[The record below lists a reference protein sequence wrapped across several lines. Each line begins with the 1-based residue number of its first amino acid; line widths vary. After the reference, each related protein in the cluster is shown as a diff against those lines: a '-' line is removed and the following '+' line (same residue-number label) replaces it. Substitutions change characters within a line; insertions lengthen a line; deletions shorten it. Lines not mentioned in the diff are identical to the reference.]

1 MPEVMT
7 IGEPMV
13 NLIADSTE
21 TYLEARQLPR
31 QMAGAEF
38 NVAIGVSRQGHSI
51 GYVTQLGDD
60 WQGDLIVD
68 YMNATGIDTSA
79 IRRVSGAA
87 TGFQLKVRSSDGEPK
102 VIYFR
107 AGSAASKTTPD
118 IVDDV
123 DFTGVSILHVT
134 GIFSALT
141 DQTYE
146 TVNALVDAA
155 KAHGVT
161 VVFDPNPRPTLW
173 PSQQAMIEAT
183 NRLAAKCD
191 VFLPGLSEG
200 QLFSGRQDPRDIADY
215 YLDMG
220 ISKVI
225 IKLGDTGSVA
235 FGRNADGG
243 RTEVVVPSFVV
254 DVVDTVGAGDS
265 FTGAFCS
272 GILKGMSV
280 PEAHKMAVD
289 VSAYV
294 CTQSGAMPVLPGS
307 IVNRV

>member
-107 AGSAASKTTPD
+107 ADLLPRWFRRFEDHAGHRGRCGLHRRAHPACHRHFLRTHRPD
-118 IVDDV
+118 V
-123 DFTGVSILHVT
+123 
-134 GIFSALT
+134 
-141 DQTYE
+141 
-146 TVNALVDAA
+146 
-155 KAHGVT
+155 
-161 VVFDPNPRPTLW
+161 
-173 PSQQAMIEAT
+173 
-183 NRLAAKCD
+183 
-191 VFLPGLSEG
+191 
-200 QLFSGRQDPRDIADY
+200 
-215 YLDMG
+215 
-220 ISKVI
+220 
-225 IKLGDTGSVA
+225 
-235 FGRNADGG
+235 
-243 RTEVVVPSFVV
+243 
-254 DVVDTVGAGDS
+254 
-265 FTGAFCS
+265 
-272 GILKGMSV
+272 
-280 PEAHKMAVD
+280 
-289 VSAYV
+289 
-294 CTQSGAMPVLPGS
+294 
-307 IVNRV
+307 

>member
-107 AGSAASKTTPD
+107 AGSAAPPLRRPRRTSWTMWTSPACASCMSPAFSPHSPTRRMKPSTPWW
-118 IVDDV
+118 
-123 DFTGVSILHVT
+123 T
-134 GIFSALT
+134 
-141 DQTYE
+141 
-146 TVNALVDAA
+146 
-155 KAHGVT
+155 
-161 VVFDPNPRPTLW
+161 PPRHT
-173 PSQQAMIEAT
+173 A
-183 NRLAAKCD
+183 
-191 VFLPGLSEG
+191 
-200 QLFSGRQDPRDIADY
+200 
-215 YLDMG
+215 
-220 ISKVI
+220 
-225 IKLGDTGSVA
+225 
-235 FGRNADGG
+235 
-243 RTEVVVPSFVV
+243 
-254 DVVDTVGAGDS
+254 
-265 FTGAFCS
+265 
-272 GILKGMSV
+272 
-280 PEAHKMAVD
+280 
-289 VSAYV
+289 
-294 CTQSGAMPVLPGS
+294 
-307 IVNRV
+307 